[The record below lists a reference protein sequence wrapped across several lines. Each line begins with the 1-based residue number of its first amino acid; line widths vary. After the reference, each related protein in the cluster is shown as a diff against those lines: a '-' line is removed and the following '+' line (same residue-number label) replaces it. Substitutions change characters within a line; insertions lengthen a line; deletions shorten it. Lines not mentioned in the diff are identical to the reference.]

1 MDDNRF
7 HWSSEAYFLIA
18 DNFGQMCQHLH
29 LQQLFLLPRR
39 VAADFTNEPFRPT
52 TVNPAVWFFT
62 SMPIVTSACSG
73 VASTKGQKLF
83 VSNTLFKATLR
94 RYPVKRLR
102 WLSLTS

>member
-1 MDDNRF
+1 MTTDFTGR
-7 HWSSEAYFLIA
+7 
-18 DNFGQMCQHLH
+18 
-29 LQQLFLLPRR
+29 PRR
-39 VAADFTNEPFRPT
+39 IFSSRIISARCVSTCTFSSFSFCRDVWQHDFTNEPFRPT